1 MSGVQEFIKF
11 ASEKNE
17 DLLGQ
22 FLVDLQDSAA
32 PKRIETLKQF
42 HQQLTQEIDQINR
55 RRNTNGSK
63 VRNLLTLIEYLDEFG
78 GKNPPEDLRIMRMF
92 LMEWHTFLK
101 RSVEES
107 RPGSKLEKKYEIE
120 HKIETL
126 NSIQQLA
133 SVLGEGLKV
142 SKKEQPKKTEE
153 VET

>member
-17 DLLGQ
+17 DFLGQ

-55 RRNTNGSK
+55 RRNTNGAKIRS
-63 VRNLLTLIEYLDEFG
+63 LTTMLEYLEEFTR
-78 GKNPPEDLRIMRMF
+78 GKPSDDLIVMKMF
-92 LMEWHTFLK
+92 LVEWKTFLK
-101 RSVEES
+101 RSVEET
-107 RPGSKLEKKYEIE
+107 RPGGKLEKKYEIE

-126 NSIQQLA
+126 HSVQRLA
-133 SVLGEGLKV
+133 SILGDKLKI
-142 SKKEQPKKTEE
+142 SKAEQTEK
-153 VET
+153 VGSS